1 VTKKSAAEKVA
12 KLHKLARGSS
22 SPHEAESARAQAE
35 KIAAEHGLSSRDL
48 ETGQMGAAFDELVD
62 QVGKIASSL
71 PQIIPQG
78 LFDTRTIVDQVL
90 RSIKSIGEVDKAA
103 RLRQFTT
110 LVRTAAFIA
119 GDNKTIAE
127 VKTALDTALRN
138 HELVL

>member
-71 PQIIPQG
+71 PQIPQG